1 MSARL
6 REILVVDDNVADT
19 FLHRETLQA
28 MCVAER
34 IVEAPHGQAA
44 LELLA
49 ERRANA
55 AALPELILLDVNRPV
70 MGGWEFLN
78 NEIDDDDEIE
88 GDGADS
94 ESDFE
99 PSGSEEESDFDESG
113 SESLVESDDDD
124 NHDDSSD
131 DEGMDWDELE
141 EEALAADEVVSDS
154 DDRKRKRGRSMKK
167 HT

>member
-55 AALPELILLDVNRPV
+55 AALPELILLDVNMPV

-78 NEIDDDDEIE
+78 QA
-88 GDGADS
+88 GADKLLDQS
-94 ESDFE
+94 AIVMLRATSILSPQSMQAD
-99 PSGSEEESDFDESG
+99 PPRQPDAWLDKP
-113 SESLVESDDDD
+113 
-124 NHDDSSD
+124 
-131 DEGMDWDELE
+131 LE
-141 EEALAADEVVSDS
+141 AAAVTRVIDALLPPPAAA
-154 DDRKRKRGRSMKK
+154 
-167 HT
+167 

>member
-55 AALPELILLDVNRPV
+55 AALPELILLDVNMPV

-78 NEIDDDDEIE
+78 QA
-88 GDGADS
+88 GADKLLDQS
-94 ESDFE
+94 AIVMLRATSILSPQSMQAD
-99 PSGSEEESDFDESG
+99 PPRQPDAWLDKP
-113 SESLVESDDDD
+113 
-124 NHDDSSD
+124 
-131 DEGMDWDELE
+131 LE
-141 EEALAADEVVSDS
+141 AADVTRVIDALLPQPAAP
-154 DDRKRKRGRSMKK
+154 
-167 HT
+167 

>member
-6 REILVVDDNVADT
+6 REILVVDDNPADT

-55 AALPELILLDVNRPV
+55 AALPELILLDVNMPV

-78 NEIDDDDEIE
+78 QA
-88 GDGADS
+88 GADKLLDQS
-94 ESDFE
+94 AIVMLRATSILSPQSMQAD
-99 PSGSEEESDFDESG
+99 PPRQPDAWLDKP
-113 SESLVESDDDD
+113 
-124 NHDDSSD
+124 
-131 DEGMDWDELE
+131 LE
-141 EEALAADEVVSDS
+141 AAAVTRVIDALLPQPAAP
-154 DDRKRKRGRSMKK
+154 
-167 HT
+167 

>member
-55 AALPELILLDVNRPV
+55 AALPELILLDVNMPV

-78 NEIDDDDEIE
+78 QA
-88 GDGADS
+88 GADKLLDQS
-94 ESDFE
+94 AIVMLRATSILSPQSMQAD
-99 PSGSEEESDFDESG
+99 PPRQPDAWLDKP
-113 SESLVESDDDD
+113 
-124 NHDDSSD
+124 
-131 DEGMDWDELE
+131 LE
-141 EEALAADEVVSDS
+141 AAAVTRVIDALLPQPAAP
-154 DDRKRKRGRSMKK
+154 
-167 HT
+167 